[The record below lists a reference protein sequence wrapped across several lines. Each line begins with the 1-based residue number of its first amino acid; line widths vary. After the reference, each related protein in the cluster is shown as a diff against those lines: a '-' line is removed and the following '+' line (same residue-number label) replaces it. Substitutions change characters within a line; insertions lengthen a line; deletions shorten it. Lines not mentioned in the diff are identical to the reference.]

1 MCLAK
6 CRLEIVLKYLETKQK
21 NDGFEQIVDYWF
33 GRKMMGMSKCRF
45 GFI

>member
-21 NDGFEQIVDYWF
+21 NDGFVQITDWAE
-33 GRKMMGMSKCRF
+33 K
-45 GFI
+45 